1 MIAVV
6 GVALKKREQ
15 ERSQNFVDFISECS
29 TNVLFLQILRD
40 VQVRFSYTAIKLS
53 PPGSPKGGERRQ
65 IPFGG
70 LGGLMTVTN
79 LMAVAFQLWGERET
93 LNY

>member
-29 TNVLFLQILRD
+29 TNVLFLQMRRD
-40 VQVRFSYTAIKLS
+40 LQPKFSEIRLFSASVFQPVR
-53 PPGSPKGGERRQ
+53 
-65 IPFGG
+65 
-70 LGGLMTVTN
+70 
-79 LMAVAFQLWGERET
+79 
-93 LNY
+93 